1 MESYV
6 EEMDKSKGKFNNV
19 SVSNIRLMVLIVK
32 ADNGIVMTGFIL
44 IFQYRLHISLSET
57 KYQ

>member
-6 EEMDKSKGKFNNV
+6 EETDISKGKFNNV

-32 ADNGIVMTGFIL
+32 ADNGIVKKVIATT
-44 IFQYRLHISLSET
+44 LHEHAE
-57 KYQ
+57 

>member
-1 MESYV
+1 
-6 EEMDKSKGKFNNV
+6 MDKSKGKFNNV